1 MSLAGLKGGEVCQ
14 HEWWEGRLQV
24 QGGGRHRHSRRCGMG
39 RRTEED
45 IRCFSKCLNSRDWGK
60 KTYQTHGVVGAADQS
75 RIKFPIDCWHA
86 NLQSANVCYHYTAW
100 GVSWGN
106 CLLVDSGNSRKKSQ
120 EGLCLLTTKNFFAR
134 KVSKFCTV
142 TTSKFTGNLPGIF
155 GDEVNG
161 EIYQSLSLTT
171 SKFNGNLCYWSEK
184 MNGFMR

>member
-1 MSLAGLKGGEVCQ
+1 M
-14 HEWWEGRLQV
+14 
-24 QGGGRHRHSRRCGMG
+24 
-39 RRTEED
+39 
-45 IRCFSKCLNSRDWGK
+45 
-60 KTYQTHGVVGAADQS
+60 VGAADQS

-86 NLQSANVCYHYTAW
+86 NLQSANVCYYTACYTVYYTAW
-100 GVSWGN
+100 GVSRGN
-106 CLLVDSGNSRKKSQ
+106 CLLVDSGDSHKKSQ

-171 SKFNGNLCYWSEK
+171 SKFNVEPVLLK
-184 MNGFMR
+184 